1 MWLLIQH
8 QPSAESKYARELC
21 RPREPGNQRT
31 LHHSFPRPLTP
42 SPRHR
47 TARSGRGGRHP
58 RAPLVWSFALQGEGR
73 RPVSGSRLAPTPGCG
88 ASLRDA
94 PKGKN
99 SRYYRTTRRHWA
111 GCASGYSLSRLPP
124 HLTPHALSGQRAP
137 GNGRRRAAAL
147 PSLLAAFRSLPRLP
161 LLLGEAVIRGG
172 GGREGEAPRRTLN
185 RSPSHSSPLGR
196 RRARVR
202 LQLCAAGIRR

>member
-1 MWLLIQH
+1 MFWSRMWLLIQH

-73 RPVSGSRLAPTPGCG
+73 RPVSGSRLAPTP
-88 ASLRDA
+88 
-94 PKGKN
+94 
-99 SRYYRTTRRHWA
+99 
-111 GCASGYSLSRLPP
+111 
-124 HLTPHALSGQRAP
+124 
-137 GNGRRRAAAL
+137 AAAL
-147 PSLLAAFRSLPRLP
+147 
-161 LLLGEAVIRGG
+161 
-172 GGREGEAPRRTLN
+172 APRRAEREKQPLLPHHSPPLGWLCARLLPLAFAPPPTSRHTLSLGSAPPETDADA
-185 RSPSHSSPLGR
+185 RQPSPPSSPPSGAF
-196 RRARVR
+196 RAFRYYSAR
-202 LQLCAAGIRR
+202 PS